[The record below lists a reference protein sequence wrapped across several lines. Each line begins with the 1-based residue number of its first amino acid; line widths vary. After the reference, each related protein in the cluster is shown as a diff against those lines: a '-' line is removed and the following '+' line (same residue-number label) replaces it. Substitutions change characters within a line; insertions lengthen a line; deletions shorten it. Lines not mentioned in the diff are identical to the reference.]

1 MTLKLPDL
9 VFSRGLQDEDS
20 LAVSPVLDQADRD
33 EVLRGVQRQGL
44 NLPRLKYRYIFR
56 QIHKSYTYLHLNEFV
71 AWVSFKTIDG
81 SKDM

>member
-44 NLPRLKYRYIFR
+44 NLPR
-56 QIHKSYTYLHLNEFV
+56 
-71 AWVSFKTIDG
+71 
-81 SKDM
+81 